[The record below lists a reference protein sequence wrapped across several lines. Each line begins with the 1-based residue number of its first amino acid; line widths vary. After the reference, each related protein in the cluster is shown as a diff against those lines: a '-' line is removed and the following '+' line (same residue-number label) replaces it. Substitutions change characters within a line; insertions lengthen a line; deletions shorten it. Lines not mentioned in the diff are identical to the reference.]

1 MHDGTEDSK
10 PVHVLTVKL
19 KPAKAGDLNR
29 NVRVE
34 TDLPD
39 DGTIEFQVSAQVT
52 QQ

>member
-1 MHDGTEDSK
+1 MSPNTEESK
-10 PVHVLTVKL
+10 PVHVLTVKV
-19 KPAKAGDLNR
+19 KPGKAGEWNR

-39 DGTIEFQVSAQVT
+39 DGVIEFQVSAQVT